1 VFVTVAF
8 MLGVLWHGHTP
19 SIQTLSI
26 QRLSAQ
32 TLPAPTLRFVSPTAD
47 TYLSGPV
54 LLRVVIGGDGGP
66 SLVDDVT
73 FFADG
78 RQVCVVP
85 AASPQCRW
93 DAGPELVAHALRAVA
108 RLKSGGRLV
117 ANVRTKDVGY
127 VESVSVDV
135 VLANAVVTDGG
146 HFVKGLT
153 RGDFRIL
160 DDGKERPVTSFQSTD
175 APLELVLALDVSA
188 SMSPALGDMKT
199 AAGAFL
205 RALRP
210 QDRVTLVAFN
220 DAMFTLSREVA
231 GTEAMPALDKLTAW
245 GGTSLY
251 DVIVRSTQLLS
262 RKPGKHALVI
272 FSDGDDNAS
281 QATLEQVRRLAADS
295 DAMLMAVGLGRGSE
309 VNELKK
315 TLESLAETSGG
326 RALFAS
332 RSDELTESFGKV
344 VEDLINQYTLGFE
357 PQRDGRDHQIRVEV
371 PGRGV
376 RVRAR
381 RVYAAPPELPAA
393 K

>member
-1 VFVTVAF
+1 VSRRLAALVLCVS
-8 MLGVLWHGHTP
+8 GVLL
-19 SIQTLSI
+19 Q
-26 QRLSAQ
+26 AQ
-32 TLPAPTLRFVSPTAD
+32 TPPAATLRFASPTSE

-54 LLRVVIGGDGGP
+54 LLRVVIGGDA
-66 SLVDDVT
+66 SLVEDVT

-85 AASPQCRW
+85 ATNPQCRW
-93 DAGPELVAHALRAVA
+93 DAGRALTAHALRAVA
-108 RLKSGGRLV
+108 RFKSGARLV
-117 ANVRTKDVGY
+117 ANVRTKDIGY

-146 HFVKGLT
+146 RFVKGLT
-153 RGDFRIL
+153 RGDFKVF
-160 DDGKERPVTSFQSTD
+160 DEGKERPITSFQSSD

-188 SMSPALGDMKT
+188 SMSTALDDMKE
-199 AAGAFL
+199 AARGFL
-205 RALRP
+205 KALRP

-220 DAMFTLSREVA
+220 DTMFNLSRGVP
-231 GTEAMPALDKLTAW
+231 GTEAMPALDKLAAW

-262 RKPGKHALVI
+262 QKPGKHALVV

-281 QATLEQVRRLAADS
+281 QASLEQVRRLAGDS
-295 DAMLMAVGLGRGSE
+295 DAMLMAVALGRGSE
-309 VNELKK
+309 VSELKK
-315 TLESLAETSGG
+315 TLESLAEPTGG

-332 RSDELTESFGKV
+332 KSDELIESFGKV

-376 RVRAR
+376 KVRAR
-381 RVYAAPPELPAA
+381 RIYAAPA

>member
-1 VFVTVAF
+1 MRRHLFATTVFT
-8 MLGVLWHGHTP
+8 LGLLLHGHMQ
-19 SIQTLSI
+19 SE
-26 QRLSAQ
+26 
-32 TLPAPTLRFVSPTAD
+32 PTLRFTSPTD
-47 TYLSGPV
+47 ETYVSGPV
-54 LLRVVIGGDGGP
+54 LLKVAIEGEAGP
-66 SLVDDVT
+66 SLVEDVT

-85 AASPQCRW
+85 ATRPQCGW
-93 DAGPELVAHALRAVA
+93 DAGAELTTHALRAVA

-117 ANVRTKDVGY
+117 ANVRTKDAGY
-127 VESVSVDV
+127 VEAVSVDI

-146 HFVKGLT
+146 RFVKGLT
-153 RGDFRIL
+153 REDFKIF

-175 APLELVLALDVSA
+175 AALELVLALDVSA
-188 SMSPALGDMKT
+188 SMSTSLGDVKD
-199 AAGAFL
+199 AARAFL
-205 RALRP
+205 KTLRP

-220 DAMFTLSREVA
+220 DAMFTLSRGVTGA
-231 GTEAMPALDKLTAW
+231 EALPALDKLAAW

-251 DVIVRSTQLLS
+251 DVVVRSMQLLS
-262 RKPGKHALVI
+262 KKPGKHAVVI

-281 QATLEQVRRLAADS
+281 QANLQQVRRLTGDS

-309 VNELKK
+309 VDNLKE
-315 TLESLAETSGG
+315 TLESLAEASGG
-326 RALFAS
+326 RVLFAK
-332 RSDELTESFGKV
+332 RSDELVESFGRV

-357 PQRDGRDHQIRVEV
+357 PQRDARDHQIRVEV

-381 RVYAAPPELPAA
+381 RVYVAPSETPVT

>member
-1 VFVTVAF
+1 MRRHLFATSLLTLAI
-8 MLGVLWHGHTP
+8 LLHGQ
-19 SIQTLSI
+19 SQS
-26 QRLSAQ
+26 
-32 TLPAPTLRFVSPTAD
+32 APTLHFVSPTD
-47 TYLSGPV
+47 ETYVSGPV
-54 LLRVVIGGDGGP
+54 LLKVVIGGEAGP
-66 SLVDDVT
+66 SLAEDVT

-85 AASPQCRW
+85 STSPQCGW
-93 DAGPELVAHALRAVA
+93 DAGPQLTSHAFRAVA
-108 RLKSGGRLV
+108 RLKAGGRLV

-127 VESVSVDV
+127 VEAVSVDV

-146 HFVKGLT
+146 RFVKGLT
-153 RGDFRIL
+153 RDDFRVL
-160 DDGKERPVTSFQSTD
+160 DDGKQRPVSSFQSSD

-188 SMSPALGDMKT
+188 SMSTDLGDVKS
-199 AAGAFL
+199 AARAFL
-205 RALRP
+205 GALRP
-210 QDRVTLVAFN
+210 QD
-220 DAMFTLSREVA
+220 
-231 GTEAMPALDKLTAW
+231 KLAAW

-251 DVIVRSTQLLS
+251 DVIVRSMQLLS

-281 QATLEQVRRLAADS
+281 QATLEQVRRLAGDS
-295 DAMLMAVGLGRGSE
+295 DAMLMAVALGRGSE
-309 VNELKK
+309 VSELKK
-315 TLESLAETSGG
+315 TLESLAEPTGG

-332 RSDELTESFGKV
+332 KSDELIESFGKV

-376 RVRAR
+376 KVRAR
-381 RVYAAPPELPAA
+381 RIYAAPA

>member
-1 VFVTVAF
+1 MSRRAIAAVVLV
-8 MLGVLWHGHTP
+8 LGAIVPG
-19 SIQTLSI
+19 
-26 QRLSAQ
+26 RAQ
-32 TLPAPTLRFVSPTAD
+32 PAPTLRFVSPTVD

-54 LLRVVIGGDGGP
+54 LLRVVIDGEGGTA
-66 SLVDDVT
+66 LVEDVT

-78 RQVCVVP
+78 RQVCVAP

-93 DAGPELVAHALRAVA
+93 DAGVELVAHALRAVA
-108 RLKSGGRLV
+108 RLKSGGRVV

-146 HFVKGLT
+146 RFVKGLAA
-153 RGDFRIL
+153 RDFRVF
-160 DDGKERPVTSFQSTD
+160 DDGKDTAVTSFQSTD

-188 SMSPALGDMKT
+188 SMNTALPDMKE
-199 AAGAFL
+199 AARAFL

-220 DAMFTLSREVA
+220 DAMFTLSRAVS
-231 GTEAMPALDKLTAW
+231 GTEAMPALDKLAAW

-251 DVIVRSTQLLS
+251 DAIVKSTQLLS
-262 RKPGKHALVI
+262 RKPGKHAMVI

-309 VNELKK
+309 VSELKK
-315 TLESLAETSGG
+315 TLEALAESSGG
-326 RALFAS
+326 RVLFAN

-357 PQRDGRDHQIRVEV
+357 PRRDGREHQIRVDV

-376 RVRAR
+376 KVRAR
-381 RVYAAPPELPAA
+381 RVYVAPRP
-393 K
+393 